1 MIGGD
6 LRIARLAELLMQDE
20 WNVWTYG
27 FDKLEDKKIL
37 LSENLEE
44 AVLRADVVISSV
56 PLSQDG
62 VYVTAPFSTEKI
74 ELKRLENNLEG
85 KCFFSGKI
93 PENFKENPK
102 FESFDLLEVESYAI
116 LNAIATEIDSFV
128 LKNFIT
134 VGIIASI
141 LFSLYLS
148 GFIKSAKQSA
158 QNSKDMRTIMYVS
171 EKMLQGMRC

>member
-116 LNAIATEIDSFV
+116 LNAIATAEGAIEIMMRETCKTLFGT
-128 LKNFIT
+128 K
-134 VGIIASI
+134 I
-141 LFSLYLS
+141 LIM
-148 GFIKSAKQSA
+148 GFGRIGK
-158 QNSKDMRTIMYVS
+158 IMA
-171 EKMLQGMRC
+171 KMLQGMRC